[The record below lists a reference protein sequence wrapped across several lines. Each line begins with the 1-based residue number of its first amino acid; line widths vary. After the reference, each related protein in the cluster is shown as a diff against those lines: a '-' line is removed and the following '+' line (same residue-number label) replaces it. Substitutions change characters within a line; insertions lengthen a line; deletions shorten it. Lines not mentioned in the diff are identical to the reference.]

1 MYNKL
6 KKIFFFL
13 IPILVISQSK
23 EGSISGTIF
32 GNQEPLIGANV
43 ILDKTLIGS
52 TTDSE
57 GNYSITNIPL
67 GKYLI
72 RVEYLG
78 FETQT
83 KEVYI
88 SEEDENPSNSNLSS
102 SFSDKIGLE
111 KDEVK
116 NLLKANHIKELN
128 FYLTEK
134 ALDLNEIVVSASKVQ
149 QKITDAPSVV
159 SVVNQKIFAEEWVLL
174 ITIDLQL

>member
-1 MYNKL
+1 MLYSL
-6 KKIFFFL
+6 KKLFFFL

-23 EGSISGTIF
+23 QGSVSGTIF

-52 TTDSE
+52 TTDSK

-83 KEVYI
+83 KEIYI
-88 SEEDENPSNSNLSS
+88 SEKNEESLNPDLSS
-102 SFSDKIGLE
+102 NFS
-111 KDEVK
+111 
-116 NLLKANHIKELN
+116 EL
-128 FYLTEK
+128 
-134 ALDLNEIVVSASKVQ
+134 S
-149 QKITDAPSVV
+149 
-159 SVVNQKIFAEEWVLL
+159 
-174 ITIDLQL
+174 